1 MLDECIEMGFRS
13 ADHQKMTSMGLGSQ
27 KGQPRLGIQ
36 PLFGDKPVFCPRL
49 SFSLLIPEQRL
60 DTEPRAN
67 QPPPPP
73 KKSRGV
79 KKVKEAK

>member
-1 MLDECIEMGFRS
+1 MSALKWVS
-13 ADHQKMTSMGLGSQ
+13 ADHQKMASMGLGSQ
-27 KGQPRLGIQ
+27 EGQPRLGIQ
-36 PLFGDKPVFCPRL
+36 PLFGDKPVFSPRL

-67 QPPPPP
+67 QPSPPPP
-73 KKSRGV
+73 KKKKSRGV